1 MAVPTRTLLPDLP
14 KGHRFPDI
22 SFSLTAQDIAR
33 YLDAVE
39 EANDL
44 YLERELAPPLAVA
57 ARALGA
63 LLDFVELP
71 AGALHTG
78 QEIAS
83 HAGVP
88 IGAKLTLAGAIAQRS
103 VRAGVTI
110 SIIEFEV
117 TPSGAPGPA
126 LTGRT
131 TLMAPVDASGAGG
144 GA

>member
-14 KGHRFPDI
+14 KGHRFSDI
-22 SFSLTAQDIAR
+22 SFQLTAQDIAR

-39 EANDL
+39 DANDL
-44 YLERELAPPLAVA
+44 YLERRLAPPLAVA

-63 LLDFVELP
+63 LLDFIELP
-71 AGALHTG
+71 AGALHAG
-78 QEIAS
+78 QEVAV

-88 IGAKLTLAGAIAQRS
+88 IGATLTLAGTIAQRS
-103 VRAGVTI
+103 ERAGFVI
-110 SIIEFEV
+110 SIIEFKV
-117 TPSGAPGPA
+117 TPAGAPGPA

-131 TLMAPVDASGAGG
+131 TLMSAAGG